1 MQNVQWPMSI
11 VPIPRANPIFINII
25 RSATAITIS
34 GTIIGMYS
42 ILFMNFFP
50 LNSYFFNPNAPIVPM
65 ATEITVANTAIT
77 IEYQRLPIT
86 AELVNNFEYHWVV
99 KPFQ

>member
-1 MQNVQWPMSI
+1 M
-11 VPIPRANPIFINII
+11 VPIPRASPIFIKII

-34 GTIIGMYS
+34 GTIIGIYS
-42 ILFMNFFP
+42 ILLTNFFP
-50 LNSYFFNPNAPIVPM
+50 LNSYFFKPRAPIVPM
-65 ATEITVANTAIT
+65 ITEITVDNTAIT

-86 AELVNNFEYHWVV
+86 AELPNNFEYHCVV